1 MKSAF
6 TTLALILAL
15 STFAHAEGKARFQIT
30 ALEDKRSIPVVF
42 TGNNG
47 GNFKQA
53 ALFRVQFK
61 ILDPSINKLDFVKI
75 YFFNDQKELVDSML
89 PTWSSYMR
97 QNYTLRN
104 LKELEMNRLYNVEFV
119 YPKGDLKWKYMIAVL
134 GNKDE
139 VVSYVKPQGE
149 KASSFVFPEKEKLV
163 D

>member
-1 MKSAF
+1 MKSFF
-6 TTLALILAL
+6 TTLTLILAL

-30 ALEDKRSIPVVF
+30 GLEDKRSIPVVF

-61 ILDPSINKLDFVKI
+61 ILDPTINKLDFAKI
-75 YFFNDQKELVDSML
+75 YFFNDQKELVDTMVPS
-89 PTWSSYMR
+89 WSSYMR

-104 LKELEMNRLYNVEFV
+104 LKELEINRPYSVEFV
-119 YPKGDLKWKYMIAVL
+119 YPKGDLKWKYMIAVI

-139 VVSYVKPQGE
+139 VASYIKPQGE
-149 KASSFVFPEKEKLV
+149 KASNFDFPEKGKLV